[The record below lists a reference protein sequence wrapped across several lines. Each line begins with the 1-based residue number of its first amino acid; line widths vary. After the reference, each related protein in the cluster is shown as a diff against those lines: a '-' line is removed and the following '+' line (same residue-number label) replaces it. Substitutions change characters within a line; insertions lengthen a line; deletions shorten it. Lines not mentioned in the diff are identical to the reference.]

1 VFSSTGKLVYKEI
14 LKGNSITSVAQG
26 DKRDSYL
33 VVEMRFF
40 VIHLNGIKLGI
51 EKKTKG

>member
-1 VFSSTGKLVYKEI
+1 MSILYVFSSTGKLVYKEI
-14 LKGNSITSVAQG
+14 LKGNFQSITSVAQG

-40 VIHLNGIKLGI
+40 VIHLNGKY
-51 EKKTKG
+51 